1 MEWDLL
7 SNGGVVFLQQF
18 IDCGL
23 NIINKSMNITN
34 IYDRWGSYV
43 DLTIEELRSHDLSF
57 WQKLIFERNILIFRG
72 LPTDLSDDELFDLS
86 KQFGKVW
93 TKDVYKLPFISR
105 GRDITVDGETV
116 KPVSHFKSG
125 NNHFSSREM
134 KYHADM
140 VHVNE
145 YSYPGRALY
154 MFQNSFDKSGVTT
167 WLNLEL
173 GWDQCTEEEKR
184 HFDGY
189 EVIMQDMYLAG
200 TRLEKFPFLKTNP
213 KTGKISPLVNCCYL
227 GDPEKNR
234 AWIHH
239 VERDGVALSYTD
251 TLKFVEGVYRLLESK
266 PNTMYEHTWSDGDLI
281 VYDNWFNVHKRT
293 GVNNSGEN
301 ERVLKR
307 TTFNF

>member
-1 MEWDLL
+1 M
-7 SNGGVVFLQQF
+7 
-18 IDCGL
+18 
-23 NIINKSMNITN
+23 KITN
-34 IYDRWGSYV
+34 IYSSWGSYI
-43 DLTIEELRSHDLSF
+43 DLSLEELLSNDQSF
-57 WQKLIFERNILIFRG
+57 WQKLIFERNILVFRG
-72 LPTDLSDDELFDLS
+72 LPTNLSDDELFDLS

-105 GRDITVDGETV
+105 GNDRTVNADAV
-116 KPVSHFKSG
+116 KPVSHFKAG
-125 NNHFSSREM
+125 NNYFSRKPM
-134 KYHADM
+134 HYHADM

-173 GWDQCTEEEKR
+173 GWSQCTEEEKR
-184 HFDGY
+184 SFDGY
-189 EVIMQDMYLAG
+189 TVVMQDMYLAG
-200 TRLEKFPFLKTNP
+200 TRMEKFPFLKTNP

-227 GDPEKNR
+227 GDPDKNR

-239 VERDGVALSYTD
+239 VEKDNVALSYED
-251 TLKFVEGVYRLLESK
+251 TLTFVYNVYELMESK
-266 PNTMYEHTWSDGDLI
+266 PNTMYEHVWTDGDLI
-281 VYDNWFNVHKRT
+281 VYDNWFNVHRRT
-293 GVNNSGEN
+293 IVNDSEDS